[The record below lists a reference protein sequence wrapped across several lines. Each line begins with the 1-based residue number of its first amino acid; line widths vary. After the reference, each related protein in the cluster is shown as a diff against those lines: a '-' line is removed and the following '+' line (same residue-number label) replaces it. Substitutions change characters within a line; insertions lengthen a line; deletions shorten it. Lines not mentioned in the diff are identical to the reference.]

1 MNLRSC
7 TPHAHRWPVGLMLI
21 AGLVTGAVPTARAD
35 DANPNAG
42 RDLAASCA
50 ACHGTNGRA
59 VGGFPVLAGK
69 DRDTLIAAL
78 RGFRDGTHKASVM
91 HQHAKGYTEAEAAL
105 VADYFSR
112 QSPAKP

>member
-1 MNLRSC
+1 MNLRSR
-7 TPHAHRWPVGLMLI
+7 TPHARRWPTALMLI
-21 AGLVTGAVPTARAD
+21 AGLTVSAVPSARAD
-35 DANPNAG
+35 DVNPNAG

-69 DRDTLIAAL
+69 DREALIAAL

-112 QSPAKP
+112 QSPTKP